1 MVNSVEELL
10 ISSKDLIDVI
20 RVGLNWDR
28 GRVLVISLFHRLQYR
43 ME

>member
-10 ISSKDLIDVI
+10 ISSTEDLIDVI

-28 GRVLVISLFHRLQYR
+28 GRVLFHRLRYR